1 MGDLVLTPDTVIAR
15 WSNALLVVH
24 AAGHEGGIADIGIVH
39 EPVNR
44 GTPEFRV
51 TARLAPFAGLFPYG
65 VTSVFALTSRPDEI
79 VVVTRDGSERVP
91 VT

>member
-1 MGDLVLTPDTVIAR
+1 MNDLVLTPDTVIAR
-15 WSNALLVVH
+15 WSNASLVVH
-24 AAGHEGGIADIGIVH
+24 ASGHEGGVTDVEIDHHPG
-39 EPVNR
+39 E
-44 GTPEFRV
+44 GTPEFSV

-65 VTSVFALTSRPDEI
+65 VTSVFALPDRPDEI